1 MIKVVLCIARRLGG
15 DGEAEVSLGP
25 EFLHP
30 TPENEGMDEW

>member
-1 MIKVVLCIARRLGG
+1 MCRQAARG